1 MNAIPSREVAMK
13 YLRQICV
20 AVAILLV
27 LYGVVQLLNF
37 LSDLANIYV
46 SYYLWIAFQ
55 IIVAVLIIFIGF
67 RIYSVAKTIIATN
80 LAQLWREAR
89 PQFLVILLGCLTLLP
104 VTLFPLPGS
113 NTLCSQLSQLHR
125 VHNPISFSY
134 RLYYHWNYQTGGSI
148 SISTTNEYRHGGFQI
163 LLDIIP
169 IGNLKP
175 VGWVV
180 IPYQIYDPPG
190 LHPCIISPAIARI
203 ELGRIEN
210 GIYIFKIVMSSAID
224 VFEVHKTNS
233 EFYLEEVRA
242 TKGTVVEKS
251 EFEKRLDGFMVRFTG
266 FPDIDNETKNFVSD
280 SIQEIGGVIDETKPY
295 SQGWSVDLLFYYSG
309 DFSSL
314 RQIIVEIA
322 KNHPEYWIRISSN
335 IGWRAQT
342 SQYNFVV
349 IVPPEKADSVMNL
362 ILQKGLVIYAKRR
375 EQFLEWKDSVK
386 FCGSSASLNEKWAD
400 LREDL
405 IKSIS
410 EELGLQYWKDFWV
423 SYGC

>member
-1 MNAIPSREVAMK
+1 MSAIPNREMAMK
-13 YLRQICV
+13 YLKQICV
-20 AVAILLV
+20 AVAILLI
-27 LYGVVQLLNF
+27 LYGVLQLLNY

-55 IIVAVLIIFIGF
+55 IIIAVLIIFIGF
-67 RIYSVAKTIIATN
+67 RIYSVAKTITATN
-80 LAQLWREAR
+80 VVQLWREAR
-89 PQFLVILLGCLTLLP
+89 PQFSVILLGCLTLLP

-113 NTLCSQLSQLHR
+113 NTLSSQLFQLHG
-125 VHNPISFSY
+125 VHRPISFSY
-134 RLYYHWNYQTGGSI
+134 RLNYNWDYQTGGSI
-148 SISTTNEYRHGGFQI
+148 TIYTASEYRHGGVQI

-175 VGWVV
+175 VGWLI

-190 LHPCIISPAIARI
+190 LHPCIIAPATARI
-203 ELGRIEN
+203 ELGRIKN
-210 GIYIFKIVMSSAID
+210 GIYIFKIIMSGAID
-224 VFEVHKTNS
+224 IFEVHKTNS
-233 EFYLEEVRA
+233 EFYLEEVRV
-242 TKGTVVEKS
+242 TKGTIAEKS
-251 EFEKRLDGFMVRFTG
+251 AFEKRLDGFMVTFTG
-266 FPDIDNETKNFVSD
+266 FPEIDNETKNFVSD
-280 SIQEIGGVIDETKPY
+280 SIQEIGGVIDETKTY
-295 SQGWSVDLLFYYSG
+295 YQEWSVDLLFYYSG

-335 IGWRAQT
+335 TGWRIQT

-349 IVPPEKADSVMNL
+349 IVRPEKADSVMNL
-362 ILQKGLVIYAKRR
+362 ILQKGLVIYATRK
-375 EQFLEWKDSVK
+375 EQFLEWKDSVE

-410 EELGLQYWKDFWV
+410 EELGLQYWNDFWV
-423 SYGC
+423 SYGY